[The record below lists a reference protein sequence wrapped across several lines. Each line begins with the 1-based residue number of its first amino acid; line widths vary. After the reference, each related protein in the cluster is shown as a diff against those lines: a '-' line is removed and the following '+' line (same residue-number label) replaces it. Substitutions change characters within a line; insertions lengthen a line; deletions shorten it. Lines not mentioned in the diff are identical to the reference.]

1 MLKKLSVPLILAAG
15 ILWGGMG
22 IFVRALSAYGFTS
35 LQITAIRLISAAIL
49 LWIFS
54 GLFNRTGLRVHPA
67 DLPWMALLG
76 LASLLAMTMCYF
88 LAIQLTS
95 LSIASILLYTAPAIV
110 LILSAIFFREKLT
123 ARKIT
128 ALILA
133 IAGCVLVSGS
143 SGGSLTLPGLLAGL
157 GSGLAYALYSI
168 IGKVVL
174 KKYPS
179 LTVTTYAFSF
189 AALGSLLFCRPVHM
203 LQTAAAGIDLPLII
217 LMISIGLL
225 SAALPYTIYS
235 AALRH
240 VEAGKASI
248 MASVEPL
255 VATLCGFLIYKESLT
270 LPQMLG
276 ILMILGAIVLLNGKS
291 SRTKGTSA

>member
-1 MLKKLSVPLILAAG
+1 
-15 ILWGGMG
+15 
-22 IFVRALSAYGFTS
+22 
-35 LQITAIRLISAAIL
+35 
-49 LWIFS
+49 
-54 GLFNRTGLRVHPA
+54 
-67 DLPWMALLG
+67 
-76 LASLLAMTMCYF
+76 
-88 LAIQLTS
+88 
-95 LSIASILLYTAPAIV
+95 
-110 LILSAIFFREKLT
+110 
-123 ARKIT
+123 
-128 ALILA
+128 
-133 IAGCVLVSGS
+133 
-143 SGGSLTLPGLLAGL
+143 
-157 GSGLAYALYSI
+157 
-168 IGKVVL
+168 
-174 KKYPS
+174 
-179 LTVTTYAFSF
+179 
-189 AALGSLLFCRPVHM
+189 M